1 MNRFRSRSTFIPFVA
16 ITSIAMLVSIAPAQ
30 ESDWSAGL
38 SAVKITPERPVPLA
52 GYAARIK
59 PSESVDQDIYATAL
73 ALKDAQDH
81 RAVLVTLDLCTMP
94 ANVGRAMRDRIME
107 KTRLDSAHVVL
118 SVSHSHSAPVVSLA
132 SSDGTPTPNIEYT
145 KWLIE
150 RASEAAEQA
159 IAKLAPA
166 KLSWGWGVADFVMNR
181 RQFTDR
187 GIILGVNPLGSVD
200 RTVPVLRID
209 SADGK
214 LRGVLFG
221 YACHNTTNSSRSLAV
236 SGDYAGYAK
245 VYVRQQ
251 FPDAIPLFMMGC
263 GGDANPYP
271 RDGDQGS
278 QPNVKYAPIHGE
290 ELGKEV
296 CRVLGT
302 KLQPVRG
309 PLNCAEETSQLPL
322 ETPDETALEKLT
334 KTGDSLIK
342 PMAQQMLDMLK
353 RGQTLNKSH
362 AAPVCVWQFGKD
374 LTVVQ
379 LPDEVVSGYARDV
392 ADAVGPLRLWVAA
405 YCNQVTGYI
414 PTRTILREGGY
425 ESRGLYDGIGWF
437 SAGVEEMLTN
447 VARDTAIKAGRD
459 AYKSEGTK
467 R

>member
-1 MNRFRSRSTFIPFVA
+1 MTRRAFISNVV
-16 ITSIAMLVSIAPAQ
+16 IAATALFASVSGAQ
-30 ESDWSAGL
+30 EIEWSVGL
-38 SAVKITPERPVPLA
+38 AAVKITPEKPVRLA

-59 PSESVDQDIYATAL
+59 PSESVDMDIFATAL
-73 ALKDAQDH
+73 ALKDAQYD

-107 KTRLDSAHVVL
+107 KTKLDSAHIVL
-118 SVSHSHSAPVVSLA
+118 SLSHSHSAPVVSLA
-132 SSDGTPTPNIEYT
+132 SIDGTPPSNIEYT

-150 RASEAAEQA
+150 QASDAAAQA

-166 KLSWGWGVADFVMNR
+166 KLSWGWGVADFAMNR

-209 SADGK
+209 SPEGK

-245 VYVRQQ
+245 AYVRRQ
-251 FPDAIPLFMMGC
+251 FPDAIAMFMMGC

-278 QPNVKYAPIHGE
+278 QPGVKYAPIHGE

-296 CRVLGT
+296 CRILGT

-309 PLNCAEETSQLPL
+309 PLACAEQTAQLPL
-322 ETPDETALEKLT
+322 ETPDEAALEKLA

-342 PMAQQMLDMLK
+342 PMAQQMLEQLK
-353 RGQTLNKSH
+353 KGQPLNKSH
-362 AAPVCVWQFGKD
+362 AVPLCVWQFGKD
-374 LTVVQ
+374 LTMVQ
-379 LPDEVVSGYARDV
+379 LPDEVVSGYARDI
-392 ADAVGPLRLWVAA
+392 ADAIGPLRLWVAA

-414 PTRTILREGGY
+414 PTSRILREGGY
-425 ESRGLYDGIGWF
+425 ESRGLYDGVGWF
-437 SAGVEEMLTN
+437 APAVEETLTN
-447 VARDTAIKAGRD
+447 AARDVAAKAGRETSK
-459 AYKSEGTK
+459 ATPIK
-467 R
+467 

>member
-1 MNRFRSRSTFIPFVA
+1 MNRFGSRSRFIAFVV
-16 ITSIAMLVSIAPAQ
+16 ITSIALFVPRAIAQ
-30 ESDWSAGL
+30 EGDWSAGL
-38 SAVKITPERPVPLA
+38 AAVNTTPQMPVRLA
-52 GYAARIK
+52 GYAARVK

-107 KTRLDSAHVVL
+107 KTKLDSAHVVVSL
-118 SVSHSHSAPVVSLA
+118 SHSHSAPVVSLG
-132 SSDGTPTPNIEYT
+132 SSDGTPGANVEYT
-145 KWLIE
+145 KWLID
-150 RASEAAEQA
+150 RAAEAAEQA
-159 IAKLAPA
+159 LAKLAPA
-166 KLSWGWGVADFVMNR
+166 KLSWGWGVASFAMNR

-187 GIILGVNPLGSVD
+187 GIILGVNPLGSID
-200 RTVPVLRID
+200 RTVQVLRIE

-245 VYVRQQ
+245 AHVRQQ

-302 KLQPVRG
+302 KLQSLRG
-309 PLNCAEETSQLPL
+309 PLNCAEETAQLPL
-322 ETPDETALEKLT
+322 ETPDEAALEKLT

-353 RGQTLNKSH
+353 KGHALNKAH

-374 LTVVQ
+374 LTMVQ

-392 ADAVGPLRLWVAA
+392 ADAVGPLRVWVAA

-414 PTRTILREGGY
+414 PTARILREGGY

-437 SAGVEEMLTN
+437 APEVEQTLTN
-447 VARDTAIKAGRD
+447 LARDTAVKAGREMPKG
-459 AYKSEGTK
+459 ASGN
-467 R
+467 

>member
-1 MNRFRSRSTFIPFVA
+1 MICSRLRSSLIAFVV
-16 ITSIAMLVSIAPAQ
+16 ITPLALFVSLAAAQ

-38 SAVKITPERPVPLA
+38 AAVKITPEHPVRLA

-59 PSESVDQDIYATAL
+59 PSESVDLDIYVTAL
-73 ALKDAQDH
+73 ALKDGQDH

-94 ANVGRAMRDRIME
+94 ANVGRAMRDRIMG
-107 KTRLDSAHVVL
+107 KTKLDSAQVVL
-118 SVSHSHSAPVVSLA
+118 SLSHSHSAPVVSFGSA
-132 SSDGTPTPNIEYT
+132 DAAATANVEYT
-145 KWLIE
+145 RWLVE
-150 RASEAAEQA
+150 RGADAAEQA
-159 IAKLAPA
+159 LAKLAPA
-166 KLSWGWGVADFVMNR
+166 KLSWGWGVANFVMNR

-245 VYVRQQ
+245 AYVRQQ
-251 FPDAIPLFMMGC
+251 FPEAIALFMMGC

-278 QPNVKYAPIHGE
+278 QAGVKYAPIHGE

-309 PLNCAEETSQLPL
+309 PLTCAEETAQLPL
-322 ETPDETALEKLT
+322 ETPDQAALEKLS
-334 KTGDSLIK
+334 KTGDSLAK
-342 PMAQQMLDMLK
+342 AMAQQMLEMLK
-353 RGQTLNKSH
+353 KGQSLSKSH

-374 LTVVQ
+374 LTMVQ
-379 LPDEVVSGYARDV
+379 LPDEVVSGYARDI

-414 PTRTILREGGY
+414 PTARVLHEGGY
-425 ESRGLYDGIGWF
+425 ESRGLYEDVGWF
-437 SAGVEEMLTN
+437 APGVEETLTN
-447 VARDTAIKAGRD
+447 AACDTAAKAGREMPKEV
-459 AYKSEGTK
+459 AK
-467 R
+467 

>member
-1 MNRFRSRSTFIPFVA
+1 MSRLRSRRTFISFGF
-16 ITSIAMLVSIAPAQ
+16 IISIALFASVTCAQ

-38 SAVKITPERPVPLA
+38 AAVKITPEKPVRLA

-59 PSESVDQDIYATAL
+59 PSESVDMDIFATAL
-73 ALKDAQDH
+73 ALKDAQDN

-107 KTRLDSAHVVL
+107 KTKLDSAHVVL
-118 SVSHSHSAPVVSLA
+118 SLSHSHSAPVVSLA
-132 SSDGTPTPNIEYT
+132 STGESPTPNVEYT

-150 RASEAAEQA
+150 QASDAAQQS
-159 IAKLAPA
+159 IAKLTPA

-209 SADGK
+209 SPDGK

-245 VYVRQQ
+245 AYVRQQ
-251 FPDAIPLFMMGC
+251 FPDAVTLFMRGC

-278 QPNVKYAPIHGE
+278 QAGVKYAPIHGE

-296 CRVLGT
+296 CRILGT

-309 PLNCAEETSQLPL
+309 LLTCAEQTAQLPL
-322 ETPDETALEKLT
+322 ETPDEAALEKLT

-342 PMAQQMLDMLK
+342 PMAQQMLDQLK
-353 RGQTLNKSH
+353 KGQPLNKSH

-374 LTVVQ
+374 LTMVQ
-379 LPDEVVSGYARDV
+379 LPDEVVSGYAHDI

-414 PTRTILREGGY
+414 PTRRILSEGGY
-425 ESRGLYDGIGWF
+425 ESRGLYDGVGWF
-437 SAGVEEMLTN
+437 APGVEDTLTTA
-447 VARDTAIKAGRD
+447 ARDLAAKAGREIP
-459 AYKSEGTK
+459 KSEHK
-467 R
+467 D

>member
-1 MNRFRSRSTFIPFVA
+1 MKRFGSRSAFISLVVISLFVPA
-16 ITSIAMLVSIAPAQ
+16 ALAQ
-30 ESDWSAGL
+30 ESNWLAGL
-38 SAVKITPERPVPLA
+38 AAVKITPEKPVRLA

-107 KTRLDSAHVVL
+107 KTKLDSAHVVL
-118 SVSHSHSAPVVSLA
+118 SLSHSHSAPVVSLG
-132 SSDGTPTPNIEYT
+132 SSDETPGANVEYT

-166 KLSWGWGVADFVMNR
+166 KLSWGWGVANFVMNR

-209 SADGK
+209 SSDGK

-245 VYVRQQ
+245 AYVRQQ

-278 QPNVKYAPIHGE
+278 QPSVKYAPIHGE

-296 CRVLGT
+296 CRVLGA
-302 KLQPVRG
+302 KLQSVHG
-309 PLNCAEETSQLPL
+309 PLNCAEETAQLPL
-322 ETPDETALEKLT
+322 ETPDEAALEKLT

-342 PMAQQMLDMLK
+342 PMAQQMLDTLK
-353 RGQTLNKSH
+353 KGQALNKSH

-374 LTVVQ
+374 LTMVQ
-379 LPDEVVSGYARDV
+379 LPDEVVSGYARDI

-414 PTRTILREGGY
+414 PTATILREGGY

-437 SAGVEEMLTN
+437 APGVEEELTK
-447 VARDTAIKAGRD
+447 VARETAVKAGRD
-459 AYKSEGTK
+459 AFKSEGAK